1 MIADTLQRVVFS
13 KVAILSNNNAVLLLE
28 EPEANCYEPYILEIT
43 NEVKNDNGGNQFF
56 IVTHSQYVI
65 DELLRDN
72 ESRNDTNIYLVG
84 SENGETKIKLL
95 NRDNNEDVFERGLNV
110 FFNYQ
115 TLWDEN

>member
-1 MIADTLQRVVFS
+1 MKCEPS
-13 KVAILSNNNAVLLLE
+13 SNLFNSLIVELL
-28 EPEANCYEPYILEIT
+28 
-43 NEVKNDNGGNQFF
+43 NE
-56 IVTHSQYVI
+56 
-65 DELLRDN
+65 LRDN

-95 NRDNNEDVFERGLNV
+95 NRENNEDVFERGLNV